1 MLKEEERRQRE
12 EAVYRAVLRLI
23 GSGADITRLRV
34 QEIAAEA
41 GIGKGTVY
49 EYFTSKEEIL
59 HGVTQYC
66 MESELAR
73 VRTLLDRCA
82 TLDDVEK
89 AVTGYLA
96 DLYETRAEVYRVV
109 ARTLVASGREVPCA
123 CSGALRGRVEGEAR
137 KLVARLQAAGEID
150 PALDEEYAAFVLI
163 SVWVMYL
170 LALGA
175 SEAEGRQDGSVLR
188 NGRRMLVRALR
199 PAGKPEKPGP
209 HRPETPL

>member
-12 EAVYRAVLRLI
+12 EAIYRAVLRLI
-23 GSGADITRLRV
+23 GSWADIPRLRV

-73 VRTLLDRCA
+73 VRNLLAPCK

-89 AVTGYLA
+89 AVTDYLV
-96 DLYETRAEVYRVV
+96 DLYGTRAEVYRVV

-137 KLVARLQAAGEID
+137 KLAARLQAAGEID

-163 SVWVMYL
+163 SVWVMYV
-170 LALGA
+170 LALG
-175 SEAEGRQDGSVLR
+175 SEGMQGLRDGMVLANGRQ
-188 NGRRMLVRALR
+188 MLARALR
-199 PAGKPEKPGP
+199 PAGKTGK
-209 HRPETPL
+209 T